1 MIHLRRLNRLLVLAP
16 ATFVLLI
23 LCATSI
29 GFAAITPSLGLLA
42 DSNSV
47 NEVNF
52 NEGPIKLRTKDQ
64 VRVRVLHS
72 GVTSGF
78 NSGWHTHPGPVIVAV
93 KQGTLSF
100 IQGSCEP
107 TMVSAGQAYIERP
120 SIPILAMASGEAEWV
135 ATMIIPV
142 GAPPATPADDPC

>member
-1 MIHLRRLNRLLVLAP
+1 MIHLRRRNKMFVLAP
-16 ATFVLLI
+16 AALALVVL
-23 LCATSI
+23 CGTSI
-29 GFAAITPSLGLLA
+29 AFAAITPSLGLLA
-42 DSNSV
+42 DSNTV

-52 NEGPIKLRTKDQ
+52 NEDPIKLRTKDQ
-64 VRVRVLHS
+64 VRVRVVHT

-93 KQGTLSF
+93 KEGTVSF
-100 IQGSCEP
+100 VQGSCEP
-107 TMVSAGQAYIERP
+107 TLVGAGQAYIERP
-120 SIPILAMASGEAEWV
+120 NVPILAVASGEAELV

>member
-1 MIHLRRLNRLLVLAP
+1 MIHLRRRNKLLVLVP
-16 ATFVLLI
+16 ATLALVVLWG
-23 LCATSI
+23 TSI
-29 GFAAITPSLGLLA
+29 AFSALTPSLGLLA
-42 DSNSV
+42 DSNTV

-52 NEGPIKLRTKDQ
+52 NEDPIKLRTKDQ

-107 TMVSAGQAYIERP
+107 TMVSAGQGYIERP